1 MGLSDI
7 VLAVTHYIADEVI
20 GRIFKKNDP
29 SPSDSGEAETGESS
43 ESHETVDDT
52 GAKPTKRARN
62 RIFRLDRAP

>member
-29 SPSDSGEAETGESS
+29 SPSDSGEAETGESA
-43 ESHETVDDT
+43 ESHETV
-52 GAKPTKRARN
+52 
-62 RIFRLDRAP
+62 